1 MKEMTAS
8 TARKIDSV
16 LRPGEGAACPVR
28 RFAAHSDV
36 PAGALKFLQA
46 AWAGERIL
54 PPRRNILW
62 EEKEA
67 EGSDQPGGVQYTE
80 DEYAEAEPLA
90 QRSLAIREKT
100 LGPQHPAV
108 ATGLIG
114 LAMVPRIIRRD
125 GGKVWAEAAVEQG
138 ATVYFTL

>member
-1 MKEMTAS
+1 MTAS

-16 LRPGEGAACPVR
+16 LRPGDCAACPVR

-46 AWAGERIL
+46 ARAGERIL

-67 EGSDQPGGVQYTE
+67 E
-80 DEYAEAEPLA
+80 
-90 QRSLAIREKT
+90 
-100 LGPQHPAV
+100 
-108 ATGLIG
+108 
-114 LAMVPRIIRRD
+114 
-125 GGKVWAEAAVEQG
+125 
-138 ATVYFTL
+138 